1 MTPRTQFRWALA
13 LLFPG
18 LGLLAAFVLVP
29 MVLTGWISLHD
40 WSMYTGLDEAQYV
53 GLTNFREIF
62 ADPTFRRAALNSL
75 TYSGLSLAALLPLA
89 LLIGILLYQSGL
101 RGEALGRTVLFLP
114 YVIPTLTSAIVWGYL
129 YTPLYGPLNQILAAL
144 GLPKQS
150 WLGSPQNAMLA
161 LVIFNVW
168 QTLGYYTVLVGA
180 GLTQIP
186 RMYYESAALDG
197 AGPWAQIR
205 HITLPLL
212 SRVLFFVVV
221 ISLINTLQVFDPIYV
236 LTQGGPSESTT
247 VLSYYIYKTA
257 FEFGLAGKAS
267 AMAFVLLAVLVLMV
281 LLLLRSFTRPAEE
294 V

>member
-1 MTPRTQFRWALA
+1 
-13 LLFPG
+13 
-18 LGLLAAFVLVP
+18 
-29 MVLTGWISLHD
+29 
-40 WSMYTGLDEAQYV
+40 
-53 GLTNFREIF
+53 
-62 ADPTFRRAALNSL
+62 
-75 TYSGLSLAALLPLA
+75 
-89 LLIGILLYQSGL
+89 
-101 RGEALGRTVLFLP
+101 
-114 YVIPTLTSAIVWGYL
+114 
-129 YTPLYGPLNQILAAL
+129 
-144 GLPKQS
+144 
-150 WLGSPQNAMLA
+150 
-161 LVIFNVW
+161 
-168 QTLGYYTVLVGA
+168 
-180 GLTQIP
+180 
-186 RMYYESAALDG
+186 LDG